1 MLVVGEPKSLFKRL
15 LYRNKKL
22 PSNDAVQ
29 MVKEENLTVTTPPEG
44 TPCTSRPKSREA
56 DRLQTVSE
64 KQEEPVKVKTKSA
77 MKSNSTRETS
87 GFLRR
92 SCLGFTTR
100 KKSPVK
106 DETENGRELILSR
119 QTRTQRSRSMSP
131 DSRSSTLNLTLDEV
145 SIATE
150 DCKAP
155 RSRTL
160 EDKWKSIP
168 AEKQPS
174 FKNKQHFKSTES
186 LYDFDGR
193 DQHQTGKIFELEL
206 SRPHEVIVKTK
217 RTVLEHFPDSHKYIS
232 RVYRKYHKMKG
243 SSARKV
249 GRYIGRH
256 RNLYRSGRSLS
267 QDSGLNHIG
276 GEVEKDLSFLEFWH
290 RRNDRSSGLA
300 KIEAEAKNADQL
312 VHKVSILFQWSYF
325 VCSYDN
331 ESIRWDRIYPE
342 RLLLAFR

>member
-1 MLVVGEPKSLFKRL
+1 MLLVGEPKSLFKRL

-22 PSNDAVQ
+22 TGNDAVQ
-29 MVKEENLTVTTPPEG
+29 TVKEENLMLTTPSKG
-44 TPCTSRPKSREA
+44 THTSRLKSQES
-56 DRLQTVSE
+56 DHLQTVSE

-87 GFLRR
+87 GLLRR

-106 DETENGRELILSR
+106 DETENGRELILTR

-131 DSRSSTLNLTLDEV
+131 DSRSSTLNLTLDEM

-160 EDKWKSIP
+160 EDKRKSIP
-168 AEKQPS
+168 AEKRLS

-249 GRYIGRH
+249 SRYIGHH
-256 RNLYRSGRSLS
+256 RNLLYRSGQSLS

-300 KIEAEAKNADQL
+300 KIETEAQNADQL
-312 VHKVSILFQWSYF
+312 VHKVSTLFQWSYF
-325 VCSYDN
+325 VCSCDN
-331 ESIRWDRIYPE
+331 ESICWDTI
-342 RLLLAFR
+342 